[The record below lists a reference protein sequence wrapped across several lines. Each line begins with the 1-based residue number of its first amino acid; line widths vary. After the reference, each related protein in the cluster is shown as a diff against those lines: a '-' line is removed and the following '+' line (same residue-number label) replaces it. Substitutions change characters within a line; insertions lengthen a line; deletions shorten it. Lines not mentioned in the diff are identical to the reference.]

1 MTVYD
6 LGSRNHVVYDEETDS
21 VIKGN
26 LDDLIAQKQAAQ
38 AVIEDID
45 IRGDDVA
52 LAAYGLRAFKQSDAF
67 KRILKKRQELD
78 ELNTYINAIRD
89 FRNGV

>member
-6 LGSRNHVVYDEETDS
+6 LGGRNYVVYDEETNS

-45 IRGDDVA
+45 IRGNDVA
-52 LAAYGLRAFKQSDAF
+52 LAAYGLRAFKQSDTF